1 MLISEVEKGLPFLPL
16 GTSEIGKLNQ
26 KQAHIRLRAAVLPVG
41 VREPLTSSCF
51 RKGQRLPVGEEGL
64 LCVGHR
70 WSEAEERIGMHFGVL
85 CPGLGGVFQGG
96 CPGKWTPE
104 AKPSTIH

>member
-70 WSEAEERIGMHFGVL
+70 WSEAEERCVVSRFRRGFPRWVSRQVDTRSKAFDHTL
-85 CPGLGGVFQGG
+85 
-96 CPGKWTPE
+96 E
-104 AKPSTIH
+104 